1 MTTTRDEIESFLVEY
16 RTGLST
22 FDAERSVALWGEPGM
37 IVSDA
42 FVGALSSTADM
53 AEGLKQSYPFYQA
66 LGLAS
71 VGHTLLE
78 QADLTA
84 RVTRIRVRWHFYDGD
99 GTEMTDSDYEYL
111 LRRDDDRRLH
121 VHLAVAID
129 EMEKLAAL
137 AAAKGIEMP
146 GN

>member
-16 RTGLST
+16 QESLSS
-22 FDAERSVALWGEPGM
+22 FDADRAVAQWGAPGM
-37 IVSDA
+37 IISDG
-42 FVGALSSTADM
+42 FVGTLSSTSEM
-53 AEGLKQSYPFYQA
+53 AEGLKQSYPLYQS

-84 RVTRIRVRWHFYDGD
+84 RLTRIHVRWHFYDRD
-99 GTEMTDSDYEYL
+99 GAELTDSDYEYL
-111 LRRDDDRRLH
+111 LRREDDGRLH
-121 VHLAVAID
+121 VYVAVAID

-137 AAAKGIEMP
+137 AAAKGIELP
-146 GN
+146 TG